1 MPWKK
6 GKIRFDDGSTYSAEL
21 LINSDGE
28 VWNAR
33 VFKNDATKQG
43 NDGIIEEIDVEK
55 FAHSLNKSVE
65 DVYPYTYEIE
75 E

>member
-6 GKIRFDDGSTYSAEL
+6 GKIRFDDGSTYPAEL
-21 LINSDGE
+21 LVNSDGE

-33 VFKNDATKQG
+33 VLKNDAT
-43 NDGIIEEIDVEK
+43 IEEIDIQK
-55 FAHSLNKSVE
+55 FANSLNKAVE

-75 E
+75 D

>member
-6 GKIRFDDGSTYSAEL
+6 GKIRFDDGSCYPAEL
-21 LINSDGE
+21 LVNSDGE

-33 VFKNDATKQG
+33 VFKNDATQQG
-43 NDGIIEEIDVEK
+43 NDGVIEEIDIQK
-55 FAHSLNKSVE
+55 FAHSLNKSIE

-75 E
+75 D

>member
-6 GKIRFDDGSTYSAEL
+6 GKIRFDDGSSYPAEL

-33 VFKNDATKQG
+33 VFKNDAT
-43 NDGIIEEIDVEK
+43 IEEIDIQK
-55 FAHSLNKSVE
+55 FAHSLNKSIE

-75 E
+75 D

>member
-6 GKIRFDDGSTYSAEL
+6 GKIRFDDGSTYAAEL
-21 LINSDGE
+21 LVNCDGK

-33 VFKNDATKQG
+33 VYKNDVT
-43 NDGIIEEIDVEK
+43 IEEIDIQK
-55 FAHSLNKSVE
+55 FSQSLNKPVE
-65 DVYPYTYEIE
+65 DIYPYTYEIE